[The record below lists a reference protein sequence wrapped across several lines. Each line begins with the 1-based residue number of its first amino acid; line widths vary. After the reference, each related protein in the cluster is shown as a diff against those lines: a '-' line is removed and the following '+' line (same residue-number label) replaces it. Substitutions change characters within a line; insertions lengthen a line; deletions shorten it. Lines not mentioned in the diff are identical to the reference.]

1 MAKWWRLERR
11 PAAAWESR
19 PLDWLTGTPPP
30 KGASALERLRF
41 VRRVSGR
48 AMLFY
53 VPILVVVLAL
63 GTSTWFSLLIC
74 ALVLLS
80 SANLLA
86 ITRKIRRAERAER
99 ETR

>member
-1 MAKWWRLERR
+1 
-11 PAAAWESR
+11 
-19 PLDWLTGTPPP
+19 
-30 KGASALERLRF
+30 
-41 VRRVSGR
+41 
-48 AMLFY
+48 MLFY